1 MQSKEPC
8 YALNERKKY
17 WESVK
22 NVPTARAAQA
32 EEERK
37 RKEAEN
43 SLPPLPENVTIGED
57 GSLQAVDNNEEK
69 EEEPTTG
76 VGEPPMD
83 EENADVFVAAME
95 DNAEEDPNISL
106 TPEAWVESF
115 GAFNSLETPIGRV
128 KMGENQYAKLEEK
141 KRTREFGMVVQTLRN
156 PDVVFIEQSEA
167 KEGQTTERPYSL
179 VFIKTFVRD
188 GEKIRY
194 YSSVTVSKDGMEI
207 SVSSHYTKP
216 TKVKEELTSLRRY
229 YTNEA
234 LFSNSSE
241 WHLAEQQDNAVPD
254 LLPTQENN
262 ASASEDTT
270 SEEEMQESAQENADK
285 AQEIDAASTA
295 QQAEEQNREE
305 RKQMLENMSIEEL
318 EKEIERIRNFNHPIF
333 TMTEEEKAKEI
344 AEFQS
349 IIDRKTQTSAQQP
362 TAEEATPQAEEQQTT
377 DEAQQRENAN
387 RQIEAEQ
394 TAASEEDADN
404 VQESKKP
411 IGEGVFGN
419 IYDQFK
425 EKIKEALD
433 FIMEHKDGV
442 LLGVFHRSG
451 VGDIDLVWGDDKG
464 GFAHIINKHVGEG
477 KSFANAEDAIRG
489 YRQHKKEWR

>member
-1 MQSKEPC
+1 M
-8 YALNERKKY
+8 
-17 WESVK
+17 K

-69 EEEPTTG
+69 AQEQTTG

-141 KRTREFGMVVQTLRN
+141 QRTREFGMVVQTLRN

-167 KEGQTTERPYSL
+167 KEGQATERPYSL
-179 VFIKTFVRD
+179 VFIKTFIRD

-207 SVSSHYTKP
+207 SVSSHYAKP
-216 TKVKEELTSLRRY
+216 TKVKEKLTNLRRY

-241 WHLAEQQDNAVPD
+241 WRLAEQQDNAVPD

-318 EKEIERIRNFNHPIF
+318 EKLYQGPSFTAPI
-333 TMTEEEKAKEI
+333 K
-344 AEFQS
+344 
-349 IIDRKTQTSAQQP
+349 
-362 TAEEATPQAEEQQTT
+362 
-377 DEAQQRENAN
+377 
-387 RQIEAEQ
+387 
-394 TAASEEDADN
+394 
-404 VQESKKP
+404 
-411 IGEGVFGN
+411 
-419 IYDQFK
+419 
-425 EKIKEALD
+425 
-433 FIMEHKDGV
+433 
-442 LLGVFHRSG
+442 
-451 VGDIDLVWGDDKG
+451 
-464 GFAHIINKHVGEG
+464 
-477 KSFANAEDAIRG
+477 
-489 YRQHKKEWR
+489 

>member
-1 MQSKEPC
+1 MDNPNAIAEAKSLV

-22 NVPTARAAQA
+22 NVPTARTAQA

-37 RKEAEN
+37 KKEAEN
-43 SLPPLPENVTIGED
+43 SLPPLPENVTVGED
-57 GSLQAVDNNEEK
+57 GSLQAVEDNEEK
-69 EEEPTTG
+69 EEEQTTG

-141 KRTREFGMVVQTLRN
+141 QRTREFGMVVQTLRN

-179 VFIKTFVRD
+179 VFIKTFIRD

-207 SVSSHYTKP
+207 SVSSHYAKP
-216 TKVKEELTSLRRY
+216 TKVKEKLTNLRRY

-241 WHLAEQQDNAVPD
+241 WRLAEQQDNAVPD

-333 TMTEEEKAKEI
+333 TMTEEKRAK
-344 AEFQS
+344 
-349 IIDRKTQTSAQQP
+349 K
-362 TAEEATPQAEEQQTT
+362 
-377 DEAQQRENAN
+377 
-387 RQIEAEQ
+387 
-394 TAASEEDADN
+394 
-404 VQESKKP
+404 
-411 IGEGVFGN
+411 
-419 IYDQFK
+419 
-425 EKIKEALD
+425 
-433 FIMEHKDGV
+433 
-442 LLGVFHRSG
+442 
-451 VGDIDLVWGDDKG
+451 
-464 GFAHIINKHVGEG
+464 
-477 KSFANAEDAIRG
+477 
-489 YRQHKKEWR
+489 

>member
-1 MQSKEPC
+1 MPKKKQYTISLSSDERSILKKILKRTTSINRRTRCTILLNADESLHGVQLTYQQIATLSGASLGTVFSTIKKFC
-8 YALNERKKY
+8 NDGLDAALTPARHAN
-17 WESVK
+17 SD
-22 NVPTARAAQA
+22 TANLKVTGDIQAKIIAKACSAPPEGRSRWTLSLLEDEMAVILETRISRA
-32 EEERK
+32 
-37 RKEAEN
+37 
-43 SLPPLPENVTIGED
+43 TIGRV
-57 GSLQAVDNNEEK
+57 LKNNDLR
-69 EEEPTTG
+69 PHLNDYWCI
-76 VGEPPMD
+76 PPK
-83 EENADVFVAAME
+83 ADAEFVAAME

-179 VFIKTFVRD
+179 VFIKTFIRD

-207 SVSSHYTKP
+207 SVSSHYAKP
-216 TKVKEELTSLRRY
+216 TKVKEKLTNLRRY

-241 WHLAEQQDNAVPD
+241 WRLAEQQDNAVPD

-295 QQAEEQNREE
+295 QQAEEQDKEE
-305 RKQMLENMSIEEL
+305 RKQMLGNMSIEEL

-333 TMTEEEKAKEI
+333 TMTEEKRAK
-344 AEFQS
+344 
-349 IIDRKTQTSAQQP
+349 K
-362 TAEEATPQAEEQQTT
+362 
-377 DEAQQRENAN
+377 
-387 RQIEAEQ
+387 
-394 TAASEEDADN
+394 
-404 VQESKKP
+404 
-411 IGEGVFGN
+411 
-419 IYDQFK
+419 
-425 EKIKEALD
+425 
-433 FIMEHKDGV
+433 
-442 LLGVFHRSG
+442 
-451 VGDIDLVWGDDKG
+451 
-464 GFAHIINKHVGEG
+464 
-477 KSFANAEDAIRG
+477 
-489 YRQHKKEWR
+489 